1 MANEDCRGAYV
12 HNNIKR
18 KQGDMTTMSESP
30 TSLSSPKPRGVNP
43 SNRWKKGIRSKS
55 RWAGLGFVLPFLLVF
70 FVATILPIIYALYLS
85 LFRDQLIGGSHFVGL
100 ANYISLLKS
109 GTFWD
114 GVWRV
119 IRVFLIQVP
128 IMLGLALLAA
138 LCIDSGRLRGHG
150 FFRIILFLPYAVP
163 GVVAVLIWEFLYGDQ
178 FGLTASI
185 NSWFNLA
192 MHPLSKNVILWSIG
206 NIMTWSFLGY
216 NMLILYSG
224 LKTIPTELYE
234 AARLDGASEWK
245 IARYIKVPA
254 IRGQLLITW
263 MFSIIGT
270 FQLFSEPQLL
280 KTPAPNAIS
289 SNYTPNLWAYNLSLN
304 GSQYNNAAA
313 LAILMGLIT
322 GVITYITQERGSR
335 SGDEKKSKAS
345 RAAKRRADR

>member
-1 MANEDCRGAYV
+1 MTSGSPSSRVQKVHRDAYT
-12 HNNIKR
+12 R
-18 KQGDMTTMSESP
+18 KHHRAVSAHAKT
-30 TSLSSPKPRGVNP
+30 
-43 SNRWKKGIRSKS
+43 RWV
-55 RWAGLGFVLPFLLVF
+55 GLGFVAPFLVVF
-70 FVATILPIIYALYLS
+70 FIATILPILYALYLS
-85 LFRDQLIGGSHFVGL
+85 VFRDQLIGGSHFVGL
-100 ANYISLLKS
+100 ANYVALLKN

-119 IRVFLIQVP
+119 VRVFLIQVP
-128 IMLGLALLAA
+128 IMLGLALVAA

-185 NSWFNLA
+185 NAWLNTSIQPLA
-192 MHPLSKNVILWSIG
+192 KNVILWSIG

-245 IARYIKVPA
+245 IARYIKIPA

-313 LAILMGLIT
+313 LAILMGVIT
-322 GVITYITQERGSR
+322 GVVTYITQERGSR
-335 SGDEKKSKAS
+335 VDETDSPKSRRKAS
-345 RAAKRRADR
+345 RKVAK

>member
-1 MANEDCRGAYV
+1 
-12 HNNIKR
+12 
-18 KQGDMTTMSESP
+18 MSAH
-30 TSLSSPKPRGVNP
+30 TKT
-43 SNRWKKGIRSKS
+43 RWIG
-55 RWAGLGFVLPFLLVF
+55 WGFVGPFLIVF
-70 FVATILPIIYALYLS
+70 FVATIMPICYALYLS
-85 LFRDQLIGGSHFVGL
+85 VFRDQLIGGSHFVGL
-100 ANYISLLKS
+100 SNYISLLKNA
-109 GTFWD
+109 TFWD
-114 GVWRV
+114 GLWRV

-138 LCIDSGRLRGHG
+138 LCIDSGRLKGHG
-150 FFRIILFLPYAVP
+150 VFRIVLFLPYAVP
-163 GVVAVLIWEFLYGDQ
+163 GVVAVLIWEFLYGNQ
-178 FGLTASI
+178 FGLTANI
-185 NSWFNLA
+185 NALLGTGFEPLA
-192 MHPLSKNVILWSIG
+192 KNVILWSIG

-245 IARYIKVPA
+245 VARYIKIPA
-254 IRGQLLITW
+254 IKGQLLITY

-313 LAILMGLIT
+313 LAILMGVIT
-322 GVITYITQERGSR
+322 GIITYITQEQGSR
-335 SGDEKKSKAS
+335 NSDETKASKAAKAS
-345 RAAKRRADR
+345 RRKARLAKKGK